1 MNIKVINDKKE
12 YNFNSDE
19 NETILE
25 TLLKNNFDAPYSCE
39 LGFCAICPVKL
50 TDGDIKCDDDSILTE
65 KEKESNIIVTCQSYP
80 KTDITIEY
88 H

>member
-1 MNIKVINDKKE
+1 MNIKVITDKKE
-12 YNFNSDE
+12 FNFNSNGE
-19 NETILE
+19 ETILE
-25 TLLKNNFDAPYSCE
+25 TLLRNNFDAPYSCE

-50 TDGDIKCDDDSILTE
+50 IDGDINCDDDSILTE

-80 KTDITIEY
+80 QTDIIIEY